1 MRSIYILSSIILI
14 LSGCKKNDSI
24 PAGLNGTWELE
35 FSFSGWSGTH
45 TYPPGNGNTFTFD
58 GHTYL
63 QKIVTTDTSY
73 EGSGTFKVY
82 TGKPC
87 DNASEETLIE
97 WNNDS
102 NTIQDFSLNDGEF
115 SIGTT
120 ACILDGGG
128 STYRKIK

>member
-1 MRSIYILSSIILI
+1 MKPIYILSVTILI
-14 LSGCKKNDSI
+14 LSGCKKDDKI

-35 FSFSGWSGTH
+35 SSLSAWGGTH

-63 QKIVTTDTSY
+63 QKVVTADTAY

-87 DNASEETLIE
+87 DIANEETLIE

-102 NTIQDFSLNDGEF
+102 NTIQDFSLNNGEF
-115 SIGTT
+115 SIGTI
-120 ACILDGGG
+120 ACIADGGG
-128 STYRKIK
+128 STYRKIQ